1 MLTNLTGPSELF
13 IADLDRIE
21 NTLTKA
27 NQQVSSGKRIAVAS
41 DAPDD
46 IQSLLQLRADQEQNT
61 QIESNLSLANTEA
74 QSGDGALSSAIQF
87 MDRALT
93 LASQGAT
100 GTQTADTRAS
110 IAQEIEGLQAEMVSA
125 SQTMVQGRYIFSGDQ
140 DGAPSYQLDLNSANG
155 VDLLSA
161 SPATRQVEEPGG
173 GSFTASLTAQAI
185 FDDRNADGSY
195 ASDNVFAALNNLRVA
210 LLAND
215 QRHYP
220 GHRVAPTGFAA
231 PEQFG
236 RCSTGAVEDRLQND
250 TSFAQSQDVA
260 LATQISQ
267 KEDADIPTAA
277 MELTQ
282 GNTELQA
289 AFEMQAKMPTTT
301 LFSFL
306 G

>member
-74 QSGDGALSSAIQF
+74 QSADGALSSAIQF

-215 QRHYP
+215 QN
-220 GHRVAPTGFAA
+220 GITQATGSLQLASQHLNNSEAFY
-231 PEQFG
+231 
-236 RCSTGAVEDRLQND
+236 GAVEDRLQND